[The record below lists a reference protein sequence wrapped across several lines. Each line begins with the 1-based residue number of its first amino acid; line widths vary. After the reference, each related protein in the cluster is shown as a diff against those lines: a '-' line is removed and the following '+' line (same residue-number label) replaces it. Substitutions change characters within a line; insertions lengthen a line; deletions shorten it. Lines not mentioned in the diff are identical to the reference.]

1 MPFFA
6 IENMIYQRTGLT
18 FDAHRS
24 MVLKDKISQ
33 HMALLGMDD
42 MRCYYNDIRATHALF
57 DALVDQ
63 LTINESYFFREP
75 AHLDLLSHRLIP
87 ELAGKNKAQ
96 GLSILSAGCSTGEEP
111 CSIAMAV
118 EQAHG
123 PAFLSKVRILGVD
136 IDNTAL
142 SLARTGV
149 YGKWKLRQLPPLLR
163 SQYFQSISNGQ
174 YTIRPDILKRIE
186 YYPANLV
193 AGPLPEVVGTVD
205 VIFYRN
211 VSIYFDKIT
220 RMKVFSHLE
229 RVLTPGGYLVV
240 GSAETLSHDTGALCL
255 VEKDGYF
262 VYQKKSDNS
271 HAHGMS
277 EMPPGIPGEAGGIS
291 SLSSKDKGGIKKPS
305 HTSDPVF
312 DPVFDY
318 NRRPSCGV
326 SSPPKARCNASFTGR
341 GMHGAVRDTDN
352 QHHRLPP
359 KKMAE
364 IPLETPQAIYEKA
377 LGLARQK
384 KFDVAQ
390 ALLKPILETKDDIM
404 EKGSILRAGMFI
416 QQGDIERAR
425 VVCQHIIKKNVTCSP
440 AYLLLGMIAS
450 MESQPME
457 SLDRFRETTYI
468 QPDNWLAHFLMF
480 QAFQT
485 LDKKKEASRQA
496 TVVIRLL
503 EKDSNTHH
511 GLDYF
516 PFSFSRE
523 QILHLCR
530 QHALLT
536 T

>member
-6 IENMIYQRTGLT
+6 IEKMIHQRTGLT

-24 MVLKDKISQ
+24 MVLKDEISQ
-33 HMALLGMDD
+33 HMASLGVDD
-42 MRCYYNDIRATHALF
+42 MTRYYNDIRATQALF

-63 LTINESYFFREP
+63 LTINESYFFRES
-75 AHLDLLSHRLIP
+75 AYLDLLCHRLIP
-87 ELAGKNKAQ
+87 ELAGKNKTQ

-111 CSIAMAV
+111 CSIAMAL

-136 IDNTAL
+136 IDKTAL

-149 YGKWKLRQLPPLLR
+149 YGKWKFRQLTPLLR
-163 SQYFQSISNGQ
+163 SQYFKAISNGQ
-174 YTIRPDILKRIE
+174 YAIRPDILKRID

-193 AGPLPEVVGTVD
+193 EGPLPEVVHTVD

-211 VSIYFDKIT
+211 VSIYFDKAT

-255 VEKDGYF
+255 VEMDGCF
-262 VYQKKSDNS
+262 VYQKKSDKS
-271 HAHGMS
+271 
-277 EMPPGIPGEAGGIS
+277 
-291 SLSSKDKGGIKKPS
+291 
-305 HTSDPVF
+305 
-312 DPVFDY
+312 
-318 NRRPSCGV
+318 
-326 SSPPKARCNASFTGR
+326 RCNESFPGR
-341 GMHGAVRDTDN
+341 RVHGAVRDTDN
-352 QHHRLPP
+352 QHRLPP

-364 IPLETPQAIYEKA
+364 ISLESPLAIYEKA

-384 KFDVAQ
+384 KFDAAQ
-390 ALLKPILETKDDIM
+390 ALLEPIWETKNNIM

-416 QQGDIERAR
+416 QQGDIERAK
-425 VVCQHIIKKNVTCSP
+425 VVCQHIIKKNVICFP

-450 MESQPME
+450 MENQPME
-457 SLDRFRETTYI
+457 SLNRFRETTYI

-485 LDKKKEASRQA
+485 LEREKEAFRQA
-496 TVVIRLL
+496 TVVVRLL
-503 EKDSNTHH
+503 EKNTNSHH

-530 QHALLT
+530 QHAFLT
-536 T
+536 P

>member
-18 FDAHRS
+18 FDDHRS
-24 MVLKDKISQ
+24 IVLKDKISQ
-33 HMALLGMDD
+33 HMALLGVDD

-87 ELAGKNKAQ
+87 ELAGKNKTQ

-111 CSIAMAV
+111 CSIAMGV

-123 PAFLSKVRILGVD
+123 PVFLSKVRILGVD

-149 YGKWKLRQLPPLLR
+149 YGKWKLRQLAPLLR

-174 YTIRPDILKRIE
+174 YTIRPDILKKIE

-211 VSIYFDKIT
+211 VSIYFDKVT

-229 RVLTPGGYLVV
+229 RVLRPGGYLVV

-255 VEKDGYF
+255 VEMDGCF
-262 VYQKKSDNS
+262 VYQKKSDKS
-271 HAHGMS
+271 HTHDMS
-277 EMPPGIPGEAGGIS
+277 EMPPGITGEAGENS
-291 SLSSKDKGGIKKPS
+291 SLSSKDKGAIKKPS

-312 DPVFDY
+312 DS
-318 NRRPSCGV
+318 NRHPSCGAL
-326 SSPPKARCNASFTGR
+326 SPKAWCNASFPGR
-341 GMHGAVRDTDN
+341 SKHGAVRGTEN

-364 IPLETPQAIYEKA
+364 ISLESPQAIYEKS
-377 LGLARQK
+377 LDLARQK
-384 KFDVAQ
+384 KFDMAQ

-404 EKGSILRAGMFI
+404 EKVSILRAGMFI
-416 QQGDIERAR
+416 QQGDIERAT
-425 VVCQHIIKKNVTCSP
+425 VVCQHIIKKNVACSP

-450 MESQPME
+450 MENQPME
-457 SLDRFRETTYI
+457 SLDRLRETTYI

-485 LDKKKEASRQA
+485 LERKKEASRQA
-496 TVVIRLL
+496 TVVVRLL
-503 EKDSNTHH
+503 EKDTNTHH

-516 PFSFSRE
+516 PLSFSRE

-530 QHALLT
+530 QHAFLT
-536 T
+536 S

>member
-18 FDAHRS
+18 FDAHRT

-33 HMALLGMDD
+33 HMASLGVDD
-42 MRCYYNDIRATHALF
+42 MTRYYNDIRATQALF

-75 AHLDLLSHRLIP
+75 AYLDLLCHRLIP
-87 ELAGKNKAQ
+87 ELAGKNKTE

-123 PAFLSKVRILGVD
+123 PAFLSKIRILGVD
-136 IDNTAL
+136 IDNIAL

-149 YGKWKLRQLPPLLR
+149 YGKWKLRQLTPLLR
-163 SQYFQSISNGQ
+163 SQYFKAISKGQ
-174 YTIRPDILKRIE
+174 YAIKPDILKKID
-186 YYPANLV
+186 YYPVNLV
-193 AGPLPEVVGTVD
+193 EGPLPEVVHTVD

-211 VSIYFDKIT
+211 VSIYFDKAT
-220 RMKVFSHLE
+220 RMKVLSHLE

-240 GSAETLSHDTGALCL
+240 GAAETLSHDTGALCL
-255 VEKDGYF
+255 VEMDGRF
-262 VYQKKSDNS
+262 VYQKKSDKS
-271 HAHGMS
+271 DPHGMFG
-277 EMPPGIPGEAGGIS
+277 MTTGIPGEARAIS
-291 SLSSKDKGGIKKPS
+291 PLPSRKKGGIKS
-305 HTSDPVF
+305 RFHIYDPNGH
-312 DPVFDY
+312 P
-318 NRRPSCGV
+318 PGGALS
-326 SSPPKARCNASFTGR
+326 PKARYNEPFPGR
-341 GMHGAVRDTDN
+341 RVHETVRDTHK
-352 QHHRLPP
+352 QPHRLPP
-359 KKMAE
+359 QKVVG
-364 IPLETPQAIYEKA
+364 ISLESPQTVYEKA
-377 LGLARQK
+377 LDLARQK
-384 KFDVAQ
+384 KFDAAQ
-390 ALLKPILETKDDIM
+390 ALLEPILETKAEIM
-404 EKGSILRAGMFI
+404 EKVFILRAGMFI
-416 QQGDIERAR
+416 QQGDIEGSK
-425 VVCQHIIKKNVTCSP
+425 VLCHHIIKKNVICSP
-440 AYLLLGMIAS
+440 AYLLLGMVAS
-450 MESQPME
+450 MENQPME
-457 SLDRFRETTYI
+457 SLNRFRENTYI

-485 LDKKKEASRQA
+485 LGRKKDASRQA
-496 TVVIRLL
+496 TVVVRLL
-503 EKDSNTHH
+503 EKDSNAHH

>member
-6 IENMIYQRTGLT
+6 IGKMIHQRTGLT
-18 FDAHRS
+18 FDAHRT
-24 MVLKDKISQ
+24 MVLKDKIYQ
-33 HMALLGMDD
+33 HMASLGLDD
-42 MRCYYNDIRATHALF
+42 MTRYYNDIRVIQALF

-75 AHLDLLSHRLIP
+75 AYLDLLCHRLIP
-87 ELAGKNKAQ
+87 ELAGKNKTE

-149 YGKWKLRQLPPLLR
+149 YGKWKLRQLTPLLR
-163 SQYFQSISNGQ
+163 SHYFKAISKGQ
-174 YTIRPDILKRIE
+174 YAIRPDILKKIS
-186 YYPANLV
+186 YYPVNLV
-193 AGPLPEVVGTVD
+193 KGPLPEVGHTVD

-211 VSIYFDKIT
+211 VSIYFDKAT

-240 GSAETLSHDTGALCL
+240 GAAETLSHDTGALCL
-255 VEKDGYF
+255 VEMDGCF
-262 VYQKKSDNS
+262 VYQKKSDRS
-271 HAHGMS
+271 DLHGMS
-277 EMPPGIPGEAGGIS
+277 GMSTGTPSAARAIS
-291 SLSSKDKGGIKKPS
+291 SLSSKEKGGIKSKF
-305 HTSDPVF
+305 HTSDPIF
-312 DPVFDY
+312 
-318 NRRPSCGV
+318 V
-326 SSPPKARCNASFTGR
+326 SNGHPPGGDLSPKVQCKESFPG
-341 GMHGAVRDTDN
+341 GSVHGTVRNTDK
-352 QHHRLPP
+352 QHHRLSP
-359 KKMAE
+359 KKVAE
-364 IPLETPQAIYEKA
+364 ISLESPQTIYEKA

-384 KFDVAQ
+384 KFDTAQ
-390 ALLKPILETKDDIM
+390 ALLEPILETKDEIM
-404 EKGSILRAGMFI
+404 EKVSILRAGMFI
-416 QQGDIERAR
+416 QQGDIERAKIL
-425 VVCQHIIKKNVTCSP
+425 CQHIIKKNVICSP

-450 MESQPME
+450 MENQPME
-457 SLDRFRETTYI
+457 SLNRFRETTYV

-485 LDKKKEASRQA
+485 LERKKEASRQA
-496 TVVIRLL
+496 TVVVKLL
-503 EKDSNTHH
+503 EKESNTHH

-516 PFSFSRE
+516 PFSFSRD